1 MKPGTTIQ
9 ILPPAPKLRLAVLS
23 GEAWVRFDYV
33 ALNQRDAIA
42 LPHATVSALEA
53 GSFSFGASPDAS
65 VMKVLEGSVKVLP
78 AGGDARVTATA
89 GQTLTVGSSGVQYPI
104 PFDVGLERTG
114 WQSLLGQAGLSVTT
128 TTLAATTTSQ
138 HRPPDGPVGLPTG
151 AIVMLLALAWA
162 ALAFLAILGTFI
174 YLVVNRLTR
183 YRRAGR

>member
-1 MKPGTTIQ
+1 VAPPGG
-9 ILPPAPKLRLAVLS
+9 APRANVAV
-23 GEAWVRFDYV
+23 
-33 ALNQRDAIA
+33 
-42 LPHATVSALEA
+42 
-53 GSFSFGASPDAS
+53 
-65 VMKVLEGSVKVLP
+65 
-78 AGGDARVTATA
+78 
-89 GQTLTVGSSGVQYPI
+89 GQTLTAGPDGLQPATL
-104 PFDVGLERTG
+104 FDADLERAE
-114 WQSLLGQAGLSVTT
+114 WQPLLGQAGLSVTT